1 RSMSSTSMQTTRST
15 TTSALLCRG
24 RRLLE
29 RGRGRDARHG
39 EVLAEGSVEVLG
51 DLRRREAA
59 LLVERGDRLRGL
71 EEGVG
76 VAAAAEDLAVHVRRQ
91 VGGEEG
97 DDGAVQIG
105 VHLR

>member
-1 RSMSSTSMQTTRST
+1 MSRVERPTCEKPLRAM
-15 TTSALLCRG
+15 SALLRRG

-39 EVLAEGSVEVLG
+39 EVLAEGGVEVPG
-51 DLRRREAA
+51 DLRGREAA

-76 VAAAAEDLAVHVRRQ
+76 VAATAEDLAVHVRGEVR
-91 VGGEEG
+91 GEEG
-97 DDGAVQIG
+97 DDGAVEVG
-105 VHLR
+105 SHL

>member
-1 RSMSSTSMQTTRST
+1 MSRVERPTWERPLRAMTEPPFSPSPCS
-15 TTSALLCRG
+15 

-39 EVLAEGSVEVLG
+39 EVLAEGRIEVLR
-51 DLRRREAA
+51 DLRGREAA

-71 EEGVG
+71 EERVG

-97 DDGAVQIG
+97 DEGAVQI
-105 VHLR
+105 